1 MWRSVDV
8 SGQRTPLLS
17 RSTTNQPISAVAKSE
32 AARLMHVRGC
42 SMPRTHSRAMTHR
55 PARGCENRTDA
66 AEDATLYA
74 YHLYRA
80 PANRALISRASSL
93 VSRYPELR
101 SVSDGN
107 PLARYPNLTTRYA
120 AISAVTTTRPRV
132 EMPRNPAIHAAVITT
147 HTSTPDSSVS
157 AASTNTRHAAMSTV
171 HRPRLCARFSPVRH
185 STETTR

>member
-80 PANRALISRASSL
+80 PANRALISSASSL

-107 PLARYPNLTTRYA
+107 PLGRHPNLPPSHPPKSAHTTPPPRRERRR
-120 AISAVTTTRPRV
+120 RPQ
-132 EMPRNPAIHAAVITT
+132 IHGALVP
-147 HTSTPDSSVS
+147 TPPPPPD
-157 AASTNTRHAAMSTV
+157 
-171 HRPRLCARFSPVRH
+171 
-185 STETTR
+185 